1 MSKSAV
7 EILSGKKFI
16 KTYYVIMK
24 CIMDHLS
31 IKRQTLEYVLKGE
44 TRAKEALNEYLCIRI

>member
-7 EILSGKKFI
+7 EILSGKRFI

-44 TRAKEALNEYLCIRI
+44 TKEQRKH